1 MTCPAYLHLSTR
13 SLLMA
18 EHALASGFD
27 GVVIDM
33 QHGEHDLGS
42 ATALIRSVPGSLT
55 HTLVRVPR
63 IDSGI
68 IGAVLDAGAGGIIA
82 PTVETTAQAAA
93 LVAAA
98 KFPPVGGRSL
108 GPLRPG
114 LYADPAPLAPSPL
127 SAANAAVRAYAQIE
141 SAAGLAARD
150 EILATPGLDA
160 VYIGPADL
168 AVSLGQPPRLDWAD
182 GPVRAAIDEVI
193 ASARKAGVAAGIF
206 CLSGAYARAFA
217 DAGDADFV
225 GLGTDVG
232 LLAGA
237 TKALIGNF
245 RGQA

>member
-13 SLLMA
+13 SLLLA

-55 HTLVRVPR
+55 RTLVRVPR

-68 IGAVLDAGAGGIIA
+68 IGTVLDAGAGGIIA
-82 PTVETTAQAAA
+82 PTVESAAEAAA

-98 KFPPVGGRSL
+98 KFPPAGGRSL
-108 GPLRPG
+108 GPQRPG
-114 LYADPAPLAPSPL
+114 LYPGPDPLA
-127 SAANAAVRAYAQIE
+127 AANAAVRVYAQIE
-141 SAAGLAARD
+141 SAAGVAARD
-150 EILATPGLDA
+150 EILTVPGLDG

-182 GPVRAAIDEVI
+182 GPVRAAIDEII
-193 ASARKAGVAAGIF
+193 ASARQAGVAAGLF
-206 CLSGAYARAFA
+206 CLSGGYARAFA
-217 DAGDADFV
+217 EARTGAGDFV

-237 TKALIGNF
+237 TKALIGKF